1 MVNVQSES
9 VNVRVAA
16 EVADYLYRMAAG
28 HLKRFTTYFDLDS
41 GTARS
46 LYNII
51 RQQSVCSFLLFY
63 SLILSNM
70 TGNSHSR
77 KISAPARIGNAYELR
92 LFALSCLRMVSDS
105 SIEHVRHEDSSAAP
119 ADDVIIEFKD
129 RIECFQAKHA
139 MNPHALLEIDF
150 AAAELMDK
158 ATDLHISLAGL
169 GKAWRS
175 LQGNAKTI
183 IIRIFTNRAAGAEL
197 GSLLDGDR
205 FKHEFVENTWQK
217 QKRKQLQ
224 EKIQE
229 SFQVSDDELV
239 SFFRCLRYD
248 LRQPNKEQ
256 LDEVIRSDWLHKR
269 FGLTSSGVY
278 DRFLAHAERWYLERR
293 TRPIYRD
300 EILEALQIDN
310 STLPQRF
317 PLDLKTYVAR
327 PDFEQGVL
335 KVLLRNESTYTAILG
350 TPGSGKSTFI
360 TRFTDELRR
369 RAQPIIRYYAF
380 TQVNDP
386 LQRERVTAQAFLKSM
401 IEQLCQ
407 EFRDL
412 IPDERRYEYSESR
425 FNELLTLLGSYFR
438 LRGQQLLMIVDGIDH
453 VGRTEI
459 EKTQKLLNVLPEHL
473 PAGIV
478 CLIGTQSTEYLPPVI
493 ERQCRKALLN
503 IPFFEIEQ
511 THHFLS
517 RYFDAESRPKEQT
530 VDAIHKRS
538 EGLPLYLRFIAERLT
553 QITVEEYDNLIKKL
567 PPHEGHIDSYYS
579 NLWSEFNKEPKLKK
593 LCGLAARLHFRV
605 PISDL
610 LSISGITDAFE
621 GTSLFNCIKHLLQV
635 SDAGCRVFHNSFRD
649 FIRTELLPEELEQ
662 LDRSILFSY
671 LDRQRNKLLWFMYA
685 HRYAETAKAYS
696 YLMANYEQSYIS
708 EAIRRGRPRNEI
720 IEALQFTARAAISER
735 NLVVTART
743 AALLSHTQER
753 LEHYLDR
760 SQLWRTLLSMGEI
773 NDALA
778 AFAQEREVYDLSAET
793 ARIIVHLAKRGEY
806 EFGRTLAQDF
816 LDRLPRQLDR
826 LPRQIE
832 GGDYAVA
839 VGELI
844 SVYASHAAKIL
855 VRWIGE
861 EPEPDTSLPYGRVDL
876 GTALLPKAL
885 KNLYTFKRWDVL
897 RTLRKLLP
905 LQPGW
910 EACRDRWLLETIK
923 LETEFRPDTVG
934 YHVRNA
940 ARHIQ
945 KQDERILLAG
955 HVAQHDLG
963 ADIVEELL
971 EGIILHPQ
979 LERDNSF
986 SLRVQEFE
994 VFRAYVAGIEY
1005 LGRYNE
1011 LEVLKNF
1018 LTTSDSS
1025 IAVYYQVCYA
1035 VSTSN
1040 NQPEKLLSAL
1050 THFAEHEGRGGEDMF
1065 DIERAVTG
1073 DLTSLLKD
1081 VVNRYILSG
1090 GEVNLLLARFR
1101 YASGGKTFSIPQIT
1115 GLQVLSAFS
1124 EIRGHLQS
1132 LLVEIH
1138 EHIFNTEFETESR
1151 TKKLLSLAELA
1162 SLCGHFNL
1170 GRVWLQEA
1178 VLALKGYGYSK
1189 DSTVSLLIEAL
1200 EEISSL
1206 QPELLQQRV
1215 ADIAEWNLLMPK
1227 VTEDGK
1233 GIRWFPIS
1241 LYNTALRFNSEI
1253 ARELLLTYY
1262 NHVAKWKFSDVLA
1275 SFLRSYDGRNLVLAY
1290 TLSELIHE
1298 EGTGYED
1305 SYKDKFETR
1314 FHFLKAA
1321 VAQGNQTIVH
1331 WVAKRIRQFLLTE
1344 VPPTERLS
1352 FVKTF
1357 NKYVLEI
1364 NLLPI
1369 QTCSTYP
1376 KPDKNTS
1383 IVEFEIPEC
1392 IELDG
1397 EKILTDTLADKLSVS
1412 FEKLSHGIEQLLE
1425 KDSAYRLQSL
1435 IHQSIEKFLQ
1445 KNRGISDLDR
1455 LAHYVQ
1461 NKEEIAKEVYF
1472 LLARGY
1478 LNLTRPDKAAE
1489 YYKEGFMLKNKFE
1502 LWNPQMEE
1510 FKQLAE
1516 IKPDEAFHTLFE
1528 FIDRHLKDYSWGGE
1542 TTFLLFLKGA
1552 LNFGENYR
1560 QSAIE
1565 LYEAFHEFIQNQF
1578 EHLPTTSPSPYE
1590 WLREPNYQI
1599 RSFEEIAQKLIEQA
1613 WSAPLLHCRQHLVHL
1628 LKDIALSQPTL
1639 AIPWLVSLLQH
1650 KDYTL
1655 NTQSALVIASIAL
1668 DRPDMLIDHVD
1679 ALIAALDT
1687 PHTERIYYLKQTLKA
1702 IANNFEDS
1710 TRIIEK
1716 LESLRPRVA
1725 GTSLVI
1731 LPDTLR
1737 PSSYFQTQT
1746 LARTAKS
1753 IRETIDTIC
1762 RGLDFSLDKLH
1773 WQIEQEI
1780 VAMGFDR
1787 EKAEKEFEDRS
1798 QAYCRDEEWIPFET
1812 YDAYYVWHAFNRVLE
1827 RELQENVVDSS
1838 TQMAID
1844 ELIRLYDP
1852 RFPLSDIDP
1861 KPSDINVPF
1870 FPKGYGGQEL
1880 TQEARAWLNFE
1891 GEEVL
1896 TEQPL
1901 EDSWIAVMD
1910 KYYQQAGRI
1919 VEERFSTAFLAS
1931 HTLADTIL
1939 RGDWRVRSG
1948 EAVLQLAPEP
1958 PYYSLTI
1965 DEARYCLERSRTRIN
1980 DDSFAMIPL
1989 VAIHGGKWWHF
2000 TSSMLA
2006 SIAGE
2011 WIQRYELSWDG
2022 FNSLNLLFSGNPSQ
2036 NFISWCDG
2044 FEVGYTRRKL
2054 VGQGNRLLLSKD
2066 FLETLMRDYNLCLIV
2081 TSWSRRSAYG
2091 SSINKEN
2098 EIELTKEQEAVSIYR
2113 SSA

>member
-1 MVNVQSES
+1 
-9 VNVRVAA
+9 
-16 EVADYLYRMAAG
+16 
-28 HLKRFTTYFDLDS
+28 
-41 GTARS
+41 
-46 LYNII
+46 
-51 RQQSVCSFLLFY
+51 
-63 SLILSNM
+63 M
-70 TGNSHSR
+70 TGNSQSR

-92 LFALSCLRMVSDS
+92 LFALSCLKMLSDS
-105 SIEHVRHEDSSAAP
+105 SIEHVRHEDSSVAP
-119 ADDVIIEFKD
+119 VDDVIIEFKD
-129 RIECFQAKHA
+129 RIEFFQAKHA
-139 MNPHALLEIDF
+139 INPHALLDFQADSGLLFDREIQTTKF
-150 AAAELMDK
+150 KIEFSKIYERWKL
-158 ATDLHISLAGL
+158 LRQNI
-169 GKAWRS
+169 GKD
-175 LQGNAKTI
+175 I
-183 IIRIFTNRAAGAEL
+183 IIRIFTNRAAGHEL
-197 GSLLDGDR
+197 VPLLDGER
-205 FKHEFVENTWQK
+205 FHDDFLTGELKDKKQIYQKFQKAINLENNHSVAFLGCI
-217 QKRKQLQ
+217 R
-224 EKIQE
+224 
-229 SFQVSDDELV
+229 F
-239 SFFRCLRYD
+239 D
-248 LRQPNKEQ
+248 LRQPNESKLEQ
-256 LDEVIRSDWLHKR
+256 IIQIDWLKNK
-269 FGLTSSGVY
+269 FGLISSGVY
-278 DRFLAHAERWYLERR
+278 GRFLTHVERWYLEPR

-300 EILEALQIDN
+300 EVLEALQIDN
-310 STLPQRF
+310 STLPQLF

-327 PDFEQGVL
+327 PDFEQEVL
-335 KVLLRNESTYTAILG
+335 KVLFRDKSTYTAIVG

-360 TRFTDELRR
+360 TEFTDKLRR
-369 RAQPIIRYYAF
+369 RRQPIIRYYAF
-380 TQVNDP
+380 AKVNDP
-386 LQRERVTAQAFLKSM
+386 FERERVTAQAFLKSM

-425 FNELLTLLGSYFR
+425 LNELLTLLGSHFK
-438 LRGQQLLMIVDGIDH
+438 LRGQQLLMVVDGIDH
-453 VGRTEI
+453 VGRAEI
-459 EKTQKLLNVLPEHL
+459 EKTQKLLNVLPVRL
-473 PAGIV
+473 PAGVI
-478 CLIGTQSTEYLPPVI
+478 CLIGTQSTEYLPSII
-493 ERQCRKALLN
+493 EEQCQEALVS
-503 IPFFEIEQ
+503 IPLFEIQQ
-511 THHFLS
+511 TGYFLN
-517 RYFDAESRPKEQT
+517 RYFNTSSRPRQNT
-530 VDAIHKRS
+530 IDVIHKCS
-538 EGLPLYLRFIAERLT
+538 EGLPLYLYFIAERLT
-553 QITVEEYDNLIKKL
+553 QVPVEEYDDLVEKL
-567 PPHEGHIDSYYS
+567 PPYEGDINSYYIA
-579 NLWSEFNKEPKLKK
+579 LWSEFSRQPELKK

-605 PISDL
+605 QISDL
-610 LSISGITDAFE
+610 LSMAEVNDAFE
-621 GTSLFNCIKHLLQV
+621 GEPLFNRMKHLMQV

-649 FIRTELLPEELEQ
+649 FIRTKLTPGQLQQ
-662 LDRSILFSY
+662 LDKSILFSY
-671 LDRQRNKLLWFMYA
+671 LDKQRNQLLWFMYA
-685 HRYAETAKAYS
+685 HRYAEAAKAYS
-696 YLMANYEQSYIS
+696 YLMENYGQSYIS
-708 EAIRRGRPRNEI
+708 DAIRRGRPRDEI
-720 IEALQFTARAAISER
+720 IEALQATARAAISER

-760 SQLWRTLLSMGEI
+760 AQLWRTLLSISMGEI
-773 NDALA
+773 KDALA

-793 ARIIVHLAKRGEY
+793 ARIIVHLAERGEY
-806 EFGRTLAQDF
+806 EFGRVLAQDF
-816 LDRLPRQLDR
+816 LEK
-826 LPRQIE
+826 LPRQIK

-844 SVYASHAAKIL
+844 SVYDPRAAATL
-855 VRWIGE
+855 VQWIGK
-861 EPEPDTSLPYGRVDL
+861 EPEPDTTLPYGHVDL

-897 RTLRKLLP
+897 RILQKLLP

-910 EACRDRWLLETIK
+910 KARKDRWLLETIK
-923 LETEFRPDTVG
+923 LETEFRPDRVG

-979 LERDNSF
+979 LERENSF
-986 SLRVQEFE
+986 SLRAQEFE

-1011 LEVLKNF
+1011 LQVLKSF
-1018 LTTSDSS
+1018 LRTSDSS
-1025 IAVYYQVCYA
+1025 IAAYYQVCYA
-1035 VSTSN
+1035 VSTSK

-1050 THFAEHEGRGGEDMF
+1050 THFAEHECRRGEYMVGIQM
-1065 DIERAVTG
+1065 AVTG

-1101 YASGGKTFSIPQIT
+1101 YASGGKTFSIPPIT

-1124 EIRGHLQS
+1124 ELRGRLQS

-1138 EHIFNTEFETESR
+1138 DRIFNTELETQSR
-1151 TKKLLSLAELA
+1151 TNELLSIAELA
-1162 SLCGHFNL
+1162 CQCGHFSL
-1170 GRVWLQEA
+1170 GRTWLQEA
-1178 VLALKGYGYSK
+1178 IVALRGYGYRK
-1189 DSTVSLLIEAL
+1189 DSTVGLLIKAL
-1200 EEISSL
+1200 EEVHSL
-1206 QPELLQQRV
+1206 QPELFRQRI
-1215 ADIAEWNLLMPK
+1215 ADIAEWNLLI
-1227 VTEDGK
+1227 TEFTDGK
-1233 GIRWFPIS
+1233 TTMWFPIS
-1241 LYNTALRFNSEI
+1241 LCKTTLRHNPDV
-1253 ARELLLTYY
+1253 AKELLITYR
-1262 NHVAKWKFSDVLA
+1262 NHIAEWKFSDSLA
-1275 SFLRSYDGRNLVLAY
+1275 SLLCSYIDKNLVLAY
-1290 TLSELIHE
+1290 TLSELIYE

-1314 FHFLKAA
+1314 FHLLKAA
-1321 VAQGNQTIVH
+1321 VAQGNQTIVN
-1331 WVAKRIRQFLLTE
+1331 WVAKRLTQFLLTE

-1352 FVKTF
+1352 FVETF

-1383 IVEFEIPEC
+1383 SVELKLPEC

-1397 EKILTDTLADKLSVS
+1397 EKILTDTLADELSVS
-1412 FEKLSHGIEQLLE
+1412 FEKFSHGIGQLLE
-1425 KDSAYRLQSL
+1425 KYSAYRLRYL
-1435 IHQSIEKFLQ
+1435 IHQSIKQLVQ
-1445 KNRGISDLDR
+1445 KLKAISDIDR

-1461 NKEEIAKEVYF
+1461 NNEEIAKEVDF

-1478 LNLTRPDKAAE
+1478 LNLGRPDKAAE

-1502 LWNPQMEE
+1502 LRNPQMEE

-1516 IKPDEAFHTLFE
+1516 IKPDEAFRTLFE
-1528 FIDRHLKDYSWGGE
+1528 FIERHLKDYSWGGE

-1552 LNFGENYR
+1552 LALGENYR

-1599 RSFEEIAQKLIEQA
+1599 RSFEEIAQKLIELA

-1710 TRIIEK
+1710 TRIIDK

-1731 LPDTLR
+1731 LPNTLR

-1746 LARTAKS
+1746 LARTAPS
-1753 IRETIDTIC
+1753 IRETIDKIC

-1787 EKAEKEFEDRS
+1787 EKAEKEFEHRG

-1812 YDAYYVWHAFNRVLE
+1812 YEAYYVWHGFNRVLE
-1827 RELQENVVDSS
+1827 RELRENVVDSS
-1838 TQMAID
+1838 TQMVID
-1844 ELIRLYDP
+1844 ALIRLYDP
-1852 RFPLSDIDP
+1852 RFPLSDINP

-1896 TEQPL
+1896 KEQPL

-1948 EAVLQLAPEP
+1948 EAVLQLAPDP

-1989 VAIHGGKWWHF
+1989 VAIHRGKWWHF

-2022 FNSLNLLFSGNPSQ
+2022 FNSLNLLFSGNPAQ
-2036 NFISWCDG
+2036 KFISWCDG

-2066 FLETLMRDYNLCLIV
+2066 FLENLMEDYNLCLIV

-2091 SSINKEN
+2091 SSINTEN
-2098 EIELTKEQEAVSIYR
+2098 EIELTNEQEAIFVYR
-2113 SSA
+2113 INS

>member
-1 MVNVQSES
+1 
-9 VNVRVAA
+9 
-16 EVADYLYRMAAG
+16 
-28 HLKRFTTYFDLDS
+28 
-41 GTARS
+41 
-46 LYNII
+46 
-51 RQQSVCSFLLFY
+51 
-63 SLILSNM
+63 M
-70 TGNSHSR
+70 TGNSLPS
-77 KISAPARIGNAYELR
+77 KISTPRRLGDSYELR
-92 LFALSCLRMVSDS
+92 LFALSCLKMVSDL
-105 SIEHVRHEDSSAAP
+105 SIEHVRHEDSSATP

-139 MNPHALLEIDF
+139 MNPHALLNFEHDSGILFDTEIDEKKF
-150 AAAELMDK
+150 KIEFLK
-158 ATDLHISLAGL
+158 LYEVWKLLQSRNG
-169 GKAWRS
+169 GKE
-175 LQGNAKTI
+175 I
-183 IIRIFTNRAAGAEL
+183 VIRIFTNRAAGHNLAP
-197 GSLLDGDR
+197 LLDGDHFHNDFLTGELQNKKKIYTKFKEAINLDSNHSVAFLSCIR
-205 FKHEFVENTWQK
+205 F
-217 QKRKQLQ
+217 
-224 EKIQE
+224 
-229 SFQVSDDELV
+229 
-239 SFFRCLRYD
+239 D
-248 LRQPNKEQ
+248 LRQPNEEQ
-256 LDEVIRSDWLHKR
+256 LDKLIRVDWLQRR
-269 FGLTSSGVY
+269 FGLTSSSVY
-278 DRFLAHAERWYLERR
+278 GRFLAHAERWYLERR
-293 TRPIYRD
+293 SRPIYRD

-310 STLPQRF
+310 STLPQKF
-317 PLDLKTYVAR
+317 PVDLKTYVAR
-327 PDFEQGVL
+327 PDFEQKVL
-335 KVLLRNESTYTAILG
+335 KVLFRDESTYTAIVG

-369 RAQPIIRYYAF
+369 RGQPIIRYYAF
-380 TQVNDP
+380 AKVNDP
-386 LQRERVTAQAFLKSM
+386 FERERVTAQAFLKSM

-425 FNELLTLLGSYFR
+425 LNELLTLLGSHFK
-438 LRGQQLLMIVDGIDH
+438 LRGQQLLMVVDGIDH
-453 VGRTEI
+453 VGRAEI
-459 EKTQKLLNVLPEHL
+459 EKTQKLLNVLPVQL
-473 PAGIV
+473 PAGVI
-478 CLIGTQSTEYLPPVI
+478 CLIGTQSTEYLPSII
-493 ERQCRKALLN
+493 EEQCREALVS
-503 IPFFEIEQ
+503 IPLFEIQQ
-511 THHFLS
+511 TGYFLN
-517 RYFDAESRPKEQT
+517 RYFDTSSRPRQNT
-530 VDAIHKRS
+530 IDVIHKRS
-538 EGLPLYLRFIAERLT
+538 EGLPLYLYFIAERLR
-553 QITVEEYDNLIKKL
+553 QVPVEEYDDLVEKL
-567 PPHEGHIDSYYS
+567 PPYEGDINSYYIA
-579 NLWSEFNKEPKLKK
+579 LWSEFSREHKLKK

-605 PISDL
+605 QVSDL
-610 LSISGITDAFE
+610 LSMAEVNDAFE
-621 GTSLFNCIKHLLQV
+621 GEPLFNRMKHLMQV

-649 FIRTELLPEELEQ
+649 FIRTKLLPEQLQQ
-662 LDRSILFSY
+662 LDASILFSY
-671 LDRQRNKLLWFMYA
+671 LDQQRNQLLWFMYA
-685 HRYAETAKAYS
+685 HRYAEAAKAYS
-696 YLMANYEQSYIS
+696 YLMENYGQGYIS
-708 EAIRRGRPRNEI
+708 DAIRRGRPHAEI
-720 IEALQFTARAAISER
+720 IEALQATARAAISEC

-753 LEHYLDR
+753 LENNLDR

-778 AFAQEREVYDLSAET
+778 AFAQEREVYDLSTET
-793 ARIIVHLAKRGEY
+793 AQIIVHLAERGEY
-806 EFGRTLAQDF
+806 EFGSVLAQDF
-816 LDRLPRQLDR
+816 LEK

-832 GGDYAVA
+832 RGDYTVA

-844 SVYASHAAKIL
+844 SIYVPHAAVTL
-855 VRWIGE
+855 TQWIGE
-861 EPEPDTSLPYGRVDL
+861 EPEPDTNLPYGRVDL

-897 RTLRKLLP
+897 RILRKLLP

-910 EACRDRWLLETIK
+910 EARRDRWLLETIK
-923 LETEFRPDTVG
+923 LETEFRPDTVS
-934 YHVRNA
+934 YHIRKA

-963 ADIVEELL
+963 ADIVEKLL
-971 EGIILHPQ
+971 ECIILHPQ
-979 LERDNSF
+979 LERESSF
-986 SLRVQEFE
+986 SLRSQEFE
-994 VFRAYVAGIEY
+994 VFRAYVAGLEY

-1011 LEVLKNF
+1011 LQVLDNF
-1018 LTTSDSS
+1018 LKTSDSS
-1025 IAVYYQVCYA
+1025 IAAYYRVCYA
-1035 VSTSN
+1035 VSTSK
-1040 NQPEKLLSAL
+1040 NQPEKLLYAL
-1050 THFAEHEGRGGEDMF
+1050 THFAEHECRGGEYMF
-1065 DIERAVTG
+1065 DIQRAVTG

-1090 GEVNLLLARFR
+1090 GEVNLLLDRFH
-1101 YASGGKTFSIPQIT
+1101 YASEGKTFSIPKIT

-1151 TKKLLSLAELA
+1151 TNELLSLAELA

-1178 VLALKGYGYSK
+1178 VLALKGYGYRK
-1189 DSTVSLLIEAL
+1189 DYTVSLLIEAL

-1314 FHFLKAA
+1314 FHLLKAA

-1344 VPPTERLS
+1344 VSPTERLS
-1352 FVKTF
+1352 FVETF
-1357 NKYVLEI
+1357 NKYVREI

-1376 KPDKNTS
+1376 KRDKNTS
-1383 IVEFEIPEC
+1383 SVELEIPEC

-1412 FEKLSHGIEQLLE
+1412 FEKLSHGVEQLLE
-1425 KDSAYRLQSL
+1425 KYSAYRLRSP
-1435 IHQSIEKFLQ
+1435 IHQSIKQLVQ
-1445 KNRGISDLDR
+1445 KIRAISELDR

-1461 NKEEIAKEVYF
+1461 NNEEIAKEVDF

-1478 LNLTRPDKAAE
+1478 LNLGRSDKAAE

-1552 LNFGENYR
+1552 LNLGENYR

-1578 EHLPTTSPSPYE
+1578 EHLPTNSPSPYE

-1687 PHTERIYYLKQTLKA
+1687 PHTERVYYLKKTLEA
-1702 IANNFEDS
+1702 IANHFEDN
-1710 TRIIEK
+1710 TRILEK
-1716 LESLRPRVA
+1716 LKSLRPRIA
-1725 GTSLVI
+1725 GTGLVI

-1762 RGLDFSLDKLH
+1762 RSLDFSLDKLH

-1838 TQMAID
+1838 TQMVID
-1844 ELIRLYDP
+1844 ALIRLYDP

-1870 FPKGYGGQEL
+1870 FPKGYGGKEL

-1965 DEARYCLERSRTRIN
+1965 DEARSCLERSRTRIN

-1989 VAIHGGKWWHF
+1989 VAIHRGKWWQF

-2022 FNSLNLLFSGNPSQ
+2022 FNSLNLLFSGNPAQ
-2036 NFISWCDG
+2036 KFISWCDG
-2044 FEVGYTRRKL
+2044 FEVGYSRRKL
-2054 VGQGNRLLLSKD
+2054 VGKGNRLLLSKD

-2081 TSWSRRSAYG
+2081 TTWSKRSAYQ
-2091 SSINKEN
+2091 SSISQEN
-2098 EIELTKEQEAVSIYR
+2098 EIEHTKEQEAIFVYR
-2113 SSA
+2113 INS

>member
-1 MVNVQSES
+1 VVNVQSES

-28 HLKRFTTYFDLDS
+28 NLKRFTTYFDLDS

-70 TGNSHSR
+70 TGNSQSR

-256 LDEVIRSDWLHKR
+256 LDEVIQSDWLHKR

-335 KVLLRNESTYTAILG
+335 KVLFRNESTYTAILG

-412 IPDERRYEYSESR
+412 IPDDRRYEYSESR

-553 QITVEEYDNLIKKL
+553 QITVEEYDNLIKNL

-720 IEALQFTARAAISER
+720 IEALQSTARAAISER

-760 SQLWRTLLSMGEI
+760 SQLWRILLSMGEI

-793 ARIIVHLAKRGEY
+793 ARIIVHLAERGEY
-806 EFGRTLAQDF
+806 ELGRVLAQDF
-816 LDRLPRQLDR
+816 LEKLPG
-826 LPRQIE
+826 QIKE
-832 GGDYAVA
+832 RDYAVA

-844 SVYASHAAKIL
+844 SIYVPRAAATL
-855 VRWIGE
+855 VQWIGE
-861 EPEPDTSLPYGRVDL
+861 EPEPDISLPYGHVDL

-897 RTLRKLLP
+897 RILQKLLP

-910 EACRDRWLLETIK
+910 KARQDRWLLETIK
-923 LETEFRPDTVG
+923 LETEFRPHTVG

-963 ADIVEELL
+963 ADIVDELL

-986 SLRVQEFE
+986 SLRAQEFE

-1011 LEVLKNF
+1011 LQILNTF
-1018 LTTSDSS
+1018 LRTSDSS
-1025 IAVYYQVCYA
+1025 IAAYYQVCYA

-1040 NQPEKLLSAL
+1040 NQPEELLSAL
-1050 THFAEHEGRGGEDMF
+1050 THFAEHECRGGEYMF
-1065 DIERAVTG
+1065 DIQRAVTG

-1090 GEVNLLLARFR
+1090 GKLNLLLARFR
-1101 YASGGKTFSIPQIT
+1101 YASGGKTFSIPKIT

-1124 EIRGHLQS
+1124 EIRERLQS
-1132 LLVEIH
+1132 LLVDIH
-1138 EHIFNTEFETESR
+1138 DHIFNTELETQSR
-1151 TKKLLSLAELA
+1151 TNEILSMAELA
-1162 SLCGHFNL
+1162 CQCGHFSL
-1170 GRVWLQEA
+1170 GRTWLQEA
-1178 VLALKGYGYSK
+1178 IVALRGYGYRK
-1189 DSTVSLLIEAL
+1189 DSTVGLLIEAL
-1200 EEISSL
+1200 EEVHSL
-1206 QPELLQQRV
+1206 QPELFRQRI
-1215 ADIAEWNLLMPK
+1215 ADIAEWNLLI
-1227 VTEDGK
+1227 TEFTDGK
-1233 GIRWFPIS
+1233 TTKWFPIT
-1241 LYNTALRFNSEI
+1241 LYETTLRHNPDV
-1253 ARELLLTYY
+1253 ARELLITYR
-1262 NHVAKWKFSDVLA
+1262 NHIAEWKVSDSLA
-1275 SFLRSYDGRNLVLAY
+1275 SLLRSYSDQNLVLAY

-1298 EGTGYED
+1298 EGTGY
-1305 SYKDKFETR
+1305 KDKFGTR
-1314 FHFLKAA
+1314 FHLLKVA

-1331 WVAKRIRQFLLTE
+1331 WVAKRLRQFLLTE

-1352 FVKTF
+1352 FVETF
-1357 NKYVLEI
+1357 NKYILEI
-1364 NLLPI
+1364 NLPTI
-1369 QTCSTYP
+1369 QPCSTYP
-1376 KPDKNTS
+1376 KTEQTRSNTD
-1383 IVEFEIPEC
+1383 FELPAC

-1397 EKILTDTLADKLSVS
+1397 EKILTDTLADQLSVS
-1412 FEKLSHGIEQLLE
+1412 FEKLSHGVEQLLE
-1425 KDSAYRLQSL
+1425 KYRYYDLQSTLQQAIQQL
-1435 IHQSIEKFLQ
+1435 IYQTKTIYE
-1445 KNRGISDLDR
+1445 LDR
-1455 LAHYVQ
+1455 LAIYLQ
-1461 NKEEIAKEVYF
+1461 NNEKIAKDGYCF
-1472 LLARGY
+1472 LARGY
-1478 LNLTRPDKAAE
+1478 LKFGRPDRAAQ
-1489 YYKEGFMLKNKFE
+1489 YYKEAFMLKNKFD
-1502 LWNPQMEE
+1502 LWNPEMEE

-1516 IKPDEAFHTLFE
+1516 INPEQAFHALFDL
-1528 FIDRHLKDYSWGGE
+1528 IDNHLSDYSWGGK

-1552 LNFGENYR
+1552 LALGESYC
-1560 QSAIE
+1560 QSSIE
-1565 LYEAFHEFIQNQF
+1565 LYEAFHGFIQNQF
-1578 EHLPTTSPSPYE
+1578 SHLPTTSPSPYE
-1590 WLREPNYQI
+1590 WLREQNYQI
-1599 RSFEEIAQKLIEQA
+1599 RSFEEIAQRLIEQA

-1628 LKDIALSQPTL
+1628 LKYLALSQPTL

-1668 DRPDMLIDHVD
+1668 DRPDILIDHVD

-1687 PHTERIYYLKQTLKA
+1687 PHAERIYYLKQTLET
-1702 IANNFEDS
+1702 IANNLEDN
-1710 TRIIEK
+1710 TKIIDI

-1746 LARTAKS
+1746 LARTAQS
-1753 IRETIDTIC
+1753 IRETIDKIC
-1762 RGLDFSLDKLH
+1762 RGLDFSLHKLH

-1787 EKAEKEFEDRS
+1787 EKAEKEFEDRG
-1798 QAYCRDEEWIPFET
+1798 QAYCRDEKWIPFET

-1827 RELQENVVDSS
+1827 RELRENVVDSS

-1844 ELIRLYDP
+1844 ALIRLYDP
-1852 RFPLSDIDP
+1852 CFPLSDIDP
-1861 KPSDINVPF
+1861 KPSDVNVPF
-1870 FPKGYGGQEL
+1870 FPKGYGGEEL
-1880 TQEARAWLNFE
+1880 TQEARVWLNFE

-1896 TEQPL
+1896 KEQSL
-1901 EDSWIAVMD
+1901 EDSWIAVVD
-1910 KYYQQAGRI
+1910 EYNQQAGRF
-1919 VEERFSTAFLAS
+1919 VEKRFSTSFLVS

-1939 RGDWRVRSG
+1939 RGDWRVRLG

-2022 FNSLNLLFSGNPSQ
+2022 FNSLNLLFSGNPAQ

>member
-1 MVNVQSES
+1 M
-9 VNVRVAA
+9 
-16 EVADYLYRMAAG
+16 
-28 HLKRFTTYFDLDS
+28 
-41 GTARS
+41 ARS

-51 RQQSVCSFLLFY
+51 RQQSVCSFLLFD

-70 TGNSHSR
+70 TGNSLPR

-92 LFALSCLRMVSDS
+92 LFALSCLQMVSDS
-105 SIEHVRHEDSSAAP
+105 SIEHVRHEDSSATP

-139 MNPHALLEIDF
+139 MNPHAILDFEPDSGILFDTELDKKKFKIDF
-150 AAAELMDK
+150 LKLYEAWK
-158 ATDLHISLAGL
+158 SLRSKND
-169 GKAWRS
+169 GKE
-175 LQGNAKTI
+175 I
-183 IIRIFTNRAAGAEL
+183 VIRIFTNRAAGHNLAP
-197 GSLLDGDR
+197 LLDGDHFHNDFLTGELQNKKKIYTNFKEVINLDSNHSVAFLSCIR
-205 FKHEFVENTWQK
+205 F
-217 QKRKQLQ
+217 
-224 EKIQE
+224 
-229 SFQVSDDELV
+229 
-239 SFFRCLRYD
+239 D
-248 LRQPNKEQ
+248 LRQPNEEQ
-256 LDEVIRSDWLHKR
+256 LDKFIRVDWLQRR
-269 FGLTSSGVY
+269 FGLTSSSVY
-278 DRFLAHAERWYLERR
+278 GRFLAHAERWYLERSS
-293 TRPIYRD
+293 RPIYRD

-317 PLDLKTYVAR
+317 PVDLKTYVAR
-327 PDFEQGVL
+327 PDFEQKVL
-335 KVLLRNESTYTAILG
+335 KVLFRDKSTYTAIVG

-369 RAQPIIRYYAF
+369 RGQPIIRYYAF
-380 TQVNDP
+380 AKVNDP
-386 LQRERVTAQAFLKSM
+386 FERERVTAQAFLKSM

-412 IPDERRYEYSESR
+412 IPDEKRYEYSESR
-425 FNELLTLLGSYFR
+425 LNELLTLLGSHFK
-438 LRGQQLLMIVDGIDH
+438 LRGQQLLMVVDGIDH
-453 VGRTEI
+453 VGRAEI
-459 EKTQKLLNVLPEHL
+459 EKTQKLLNVLPVQL
-473 PAGIV
+473 PAGVI
-478 CLIGTQSTEYLPPVI
+478 CLIGTQSTEYLPSII
-493 ERQCRKALLN
+493 EEQCREALVS
-503 IPFFEIEQ
+503 IPLFEIQQ
-511 THHFLS
+511 TGYFLN
-517 RYFDAESRPKEQT
+517 RYFDTSSRPRQNT
-530 VDAIHKRS
+530 IDVIHKCS
-538 EGLPLYLRFIAERLT
+538 EGLPLYLYFIAERLT
-553 QITVEEYDNLIKKL
+553 QVPVEEYHALVEKL
-567 PPHEGHIDSYYS
+567 PPYEGDINSYYIA
-579 NLWSEFNKEPKLKK
+579 LWSEFSRQPELKK

-605 PISDL
+605 QISDL
-610 LSISGITDAFE
+610 LSMAEVNDAFE
-621 GTSLFNCIKHLLQV
+621 GEPLFNRMKHLMQV

-649 FIRTELLPEELEQ
+649 FIRTKFSPEQ
-662 LDRSILFSY
+662 LQQLDKSILFSY
-671 LDRQRNKLLWFMYA
+671 LDSQRNKLLWFMYA
-685 HRYAETAKAYS
+685 HRYAEAAKAYS
-696 YLMANYEQSYIS
+696 YLMVNYGQSYIS
-708 EAIRRGRPRNEI
+708 DAIGRGRPRDEI
-720 IEALQFTARAAISER
+720 IEALQSTARAAISER

-760 SQLWRTLLSMGEI
+760 SQLCRTLLSMGEI

-793 ARIIVHLAKRGEY
+793 ARIIVHLAERGED
-806 EFGRTLAQDF
+806 ELGRVLAQDF
-816 LDRLPRQLDR
+816 LDRLPG
-826 LPRQIE
+826 QIK

-839 VGELI
+839 IGELI
-844 SVYASHAAKIL
+844 SVYDPRAAAKL
-855 VRWIGE
+855 VRWIGA
-861 EPEPDTSLPYGRVDL
+861 EPEPDTSLPYGHIDL

-897 RTLRKLLP
+897 RILQKLLP

-910 EACRDRWLLETIK
+910 KARQDRWLLETIK

-934 YHVRNA
+934 YHVGNA

-986 SLRVQEFE
+986 SLRTQEFE

-1011 LEVLKNF
+1011 LQILKNF
-1018 LTTSDSS
+1018 LRTSDSS
-1025 IAVYYQVCYA
+1025 IAAYYQVCYA
-1035 VSTSN
+1035 VSTSK

-1050 THFAEHEGRGGEDMF
+1050 THFAEHECRRGEYMF
-1065 DIERAVTG
+1065 DIQRAVTG

-1101 YASGGKTFSIPQIT
+1101 YASGGKTFSIPKIT

-1124 EIRGHLQS
+1124 EIRERLQS
-1132 LLVEIH
+1132 LLVDIH
-1138 EHIFNTEFETESR
+1138 DRIFNTELETQSR
-1151 TKKLLSLAELA
+1151 TNELLSIAELA
-1162 SLCGHFNL
+1162 CQCGHFSL
-1170 GRVWLQEA
+1170 GRTWLQEA
-1178 VLALKGYGYSK
+1178 IVALRGYGYRK
-1189 DSTVSLLIEAL
+1189 DSTVGLLIEAL
-1200 EEISSL
+1200 EEVHSL
-1206 QPELLQQRV
+1206 QPELFRQRI
-1215 ADIAEWNLLMPK
+1215 ADIAEWNLLI
-1227 VTEDGK
+1227 TEFTDGK
-1233 GIRWFPIS
+1233 TTKWFPIS
-1241 LYNTALRFNSEI
+1241 LYETTLRHNPDV
-1253 ARELLLTYY
+1253 ARELLITYR
-1262 NHVAKWKFSDVLA
+1262 NHIAEWKVSDSLA
-1275 SFLRSYDGRNLVLAY
+1275 SLLRSYSDKNLVLAY

-1298 EGTGYED
+1298 EGTGYEH
-1305 SYKDKFETR
+1305 SYKDKFATR
-1314 FHFLKAA
+1314 FHLLKAA

-1352 FVKTF
+1352 FVETF

-1383 IVEFEIPEC
+1383 SVELELPEC

-1397 EKILTDTLADKLSVS
+1397 ETILTDTLADELSVS
-1412 FEKLSHGIEQLLE
+1412 FEKLSHGIGQLLE
-1425 KDSAYRLQSL
+1425 KDSAYRLRSP
-1435 IHQSIEKFLQ
+1435 IHQSIKKLVQ
-1445 KNRGISDLDR
+1445 KIRAISELDR
-1455 LAHYVQ
+1455 LAHYVE
-1461 NKEEIAKEVYF
+1461 NNEEIAKEVDF

-1478 LNLTRPDKAAE
+1478 LNLGRPDKAAE

-1516 IKPDEAFHTLFE
+1516 IKPDEAFRTLFE

-1552 LNFGENYR
+1552 LALGENYR

-1565 LYEAFHEFIQNQF
+1565 LYEAFHKFIQNQF

-1628 LKDIALSQPTL
+1628 LKYLALSQPTL

-1650 KDYTL
+1650 EDYTL

-1687 PHTERIYYLKQTLKA
+1687 PHAERIYYLKQTLET
-1702 IANNFEDS
+1702 IANNLEDN
-1710 TRIIEK
+1710 TKIIEK

-1746 LARTAKS
+1746 LARTALS
-1753 IRETIDTIC
+1753 IRETINKIC
-1762 RGLDFSLDKLH
+1762 RVLDFSLHKLH

-1780 VAMGFDR
+1780 VAMGFDS
-1787 EKAEKEFEDRS
+1787 EKAEKEFEDRG

-1827 RELQENVVDSS
+1827 RELRENVIDSS

-1844 ELIRLYDP
+1844 ALIRLYDP
-1852 RFPLSDIDP
+1852 RFPLRDIDP
-1861 KPSDINVPF
+1861 KPSDVNVPF
-1870 FPKGYGGQEL
+1870 FPKGDGGEEL

-1896 TEQPL
+1896 KEQPL
-1901 EDSWIAVMD
+1901 EDSWIAVVD
-1910 KYYQQAGRI
+1910 EYYQQTGRI
-1919 VEERFSTAFLAS
+1919 VEKRLSTSFLVS

-1939 RGDWRVRSG
+1939 RGDWRVRLG

-1965 DEARYCLERSRTRIN
+1965 DEAQFCLEQSRTGISN
-1980 DDSFAMIPL
+1980 DPFAKIPL
-1989 VAIHGGKWWHF
+1989 VAIHQGNWWHF
-2000 TSSMLA
+2000 TRAMLA

-2022 FNSLNLLFSGNPSQ
+2022 SNSLNLLFSGNPAQ
-2036 NFISWCDG
+2036 KFISWCDG
-2044 FEVGYTRRKL
+2044 FEVGYSRRKL

>member
-1 MVNVQSES
+1 
-9 VNVRVAA
+9 
-16 EVADYLYRMAAG
+16 
-28 HLKRFTTYFDLDS
+28 
-41 GTARS
+41 
-46 LYNII
+46 
-51 RQQSVCSFLLFY
+51 
-63 SLILSNM
+63 
-70 TGNSHSR
+70 
-77 KISAPARIGNAYELR
+77 
-92 LFALSCLRMVSDS
+92 
-105 SIEHVRHEDSSAAP
+105 
-119 ADDVIIEFKD
+119 
-129 RIECFQAKHA
+129 
-139 MNPHALLEIDF
+139 
-150 AAAELMDK
+150 
-158 ATDLHISLAGL
+158 
-169 GKAWRS
+169 
-175 LQGNAKTI
+175 
-183 IIRIFTNRAAGAEL
+183 
-197 GSLLDGDR
+197 
-205 FKHEFVENTWQK
+205 
-217 QKRKQLQ
+217 
-224 EKIQE
+224 
-229 SFQVSDDELV
+229 
-239 SFFRCLRYD
+239 
-248 LRQPNKEQ
+248 
-256 LDEVIRSDWLHKR
+256 
-269 FGLTSSGVY
+269 
-278 DRFLAHAERWYLERR
+278 
-293 TRPIYRD
+293 
-300 EILEALQIDN
+300 
-310 STLPQRF
+310 
-317 PLDLKTYVAR
+317 
-327 PDFEQGVL
+327 
-335 KVLLRNESTYTAILG
+335 
-350 TPGSGKSTFI
+350 
-360 TRFTDELRR
+360 
-369 RAQPIIRYYAF
+369 
-380 TQVNDP
+380 
-386 LQRERVTAQAFLKSM
+386 
-401 IEQLCQ
+401 
-407 EFRDL
+407 
-412 IPDERRYEYSESR
+412 
-425 FNELLTLLGSYFR
+425 
-438 LRGQQLLMIVDGIDH
+438 
-453 VGRTEI
+453 
-459 EKTQKLLNVLPEHL
+459 
-473 PAGIV
+473 
-478 CLIGTQSTEYLPPVI
+478 
-493 ERQCRKALLN
+493 
-503 IPFFEIEQ
+503 
-511 THHFLS
+511 
-517 RYFDAESRPKEQT
+517 
-530 VDAIHKRS
+530 
-538 EGLPLYLRFIAERLT
+538 
-553 QITVEEYDNLIKKL
+553 
-567 PPHEGHIDSYYS
+567 
-579 NLWSEFNKEPKLKK
+579 
-593 LCGLAARLHFRV
+593 
-605 PISDL
+605 
-610 LSISGITDAFE
+610 
-621 GTSLFNCIKHLLQV
+621 
-635 SDAGCRVFHNSFRD
+635 
-649 FIRTELLPEELEQ
+649 
-662 LDRSILFSY
+662 
-671 LDRQRNKLLWFMYA
+671 
-685 HRYAETAKAYS
+685 
-696 YLMANYEQSYIS
+696 
-708 EAIRRGRPRNEI
+708 
-720 IEALQFTARAAISER
+720 
-735 NLVVTART
+735 
-743 AALLSHTQER
+743 
-753 LEHYLDR
+753 
-760 SQLWRTLLSMGEI
+760 MGEI

-778 AFAQEREVYDLSAET
+778 AFAQEREVYDLSTET
-793 ARIIVHLAKRGEY
+793 ARIIVHLAERGEY
-806 EFGRTLAQDF
+806 EFGPVLAQDF
-816 LDRLPRQLDR
+816 LEK

-832 GGDYAVA
+832 RGDYTVA

-844 SVYASHAAKIL
+844 SIYVPHAAVTL
-855 VRWIGE
+855 AQWIGE

-986 SLRVQEFE
+986 SLRAQEFE

-1005 LGRYNE
+1005 LDRYNE

-1018 LTTSDSS
+1018 LRTSDSS

-1050 THFAEHEGRGGEDMF
+1050 THFAEHEGRGGEYKF
-1065 DIERAVTG
+1065 DIQRAVTG

-1090 GEVNLLLARFR
+1090 GEVNLLLAQFR

-1124 EIRGHLQS
+1124 EIRGRLQS

-1138 EHIFNTEFETESR
+1138 NHIFNTELETQSR
-1151 TKKLLSLAELA
+1151 TNQLLLIAELA
-1162 SLCGHFNL
+1162 CQCGQASL
-1170 GRVWLQEA
+1170 GRTWLQEA
-1178 VLALKGYGYSK
+1178 IVALRGYGYRK
-1189 DSTVSLLIEAL
+1189 DSTVGLLIEAV
-1200 EEISSL
+1200 EEVHSL
-1206 QPELLQQRV
+1206 QPELFRQRI
-1215 ADIAEWNLLMPK
+1215 ADIAEWNLLI
-1227 VTEDGK
+1227 TEFTDGK
-1233 GIRWFPIS
+1233 TTEWFPIS
-1241 LYNTALRFNSEI
+1241 LYKTTLRHNPDV
-1253 ARELLLTYY
+1253 ARELLITYR
-1262 NHVAKWKFSDVLA
+1262 NHIAEWKVSDSLA
-1275 SFLRSYDGRNLVLAY
+1275 SLLRSYSDKNLVLAY

-1305 SYKDKFETR
+1305 SYKEKFETKL
-1314 FHFLKAA
+1314 HLLKAA
-1321 VAQGNQTIVH
+1321 VAHGNQTIVH

-1352 FVKTF
+1352 FVETF
-1357 NKYVLEI
+1357 NKYVREI

-1376 KPDKNTS
+1376 KRDKNTS
-1383 IVEFEIPEC
+1383 SVELEIPEC

-1445 KNRGISDLDR
+1445 KIRAISDLDR

-1478 LNLTRPDKAAE
+1478 LNLACPDKAAE

-1516 IKPDEAFHTLFE
+1516 IKPDEAFDTLFE

-1552 LNFGENYR
+1552 LNLGENYR

-1613 WSAPLLHCRQHLVHL
+1613 WSAPLLHCRQRLVHL

-1687 PHTERIYYLKQTLKA
+1687 PHTERLYYLKKTLEA
-1702 IANNFEDS
+1702 IANNLEDS
-1710 TRIIEK
+1710 TRIMER
-1716 LESLRPRVA
+1716 LDSLRPRVA

-1737 PSSYFQTQT
+1737 PSPYFQTQT
-1746 LARTAKS
+1746 LGRTARS
-1753 IRETIDTIC
+1753 IRETINEIC
-1762 RGLDFSLDKLH
+1762 RGLDFELDKLH

-1780 VAMGFDR
+1780 EVMRYNR
-1787 EKAEKEFEDRS
+1787 EIAKQEFNERN
-1798 QAYCRDEEWIPFET
+1798 QAYCSNLDNSCIPFET
-1812 YDAYYVWHAFNRVLE
+1812 YDDYYVWHAFNRVLE
-1827 RELQENVVDSS
+1827 RELQENVVNPSA
-1838 TQMAID
+1838 QMAID
-1844 ELIRLYDP
+1844 ALIRLYDP
-1852 RFPLSDIDP
+1852 RFPFSEIVP
-1861 KPSDINVPF
+1861 KPSDVNVPF
-1870 FPKGYGGQEL
+1870 FPKGYGGEEL

-1896 TEQPL
+1896 KEQPL
-1901 EDSWIAVMD
+1901 EDSWIAVVD
-1910 KYYQQAGRI
+1910 EYYQQAGRI
-1919 VEERFSTAFLAS
+1919 VEKHLSTSFLVS

-1939 RGDWRVRSG
+1939 RGDWRVRLG
-1948 EAVLQLAPEP
+1948 EAVRPLAPEP

-1965 DEARYCLERSRTRIN
+1965 DEAQFCLDRSPTRISN
-1980 DDSFAMIPL
+1980 DPFAKIPL
-1989 VAIHGGKWWHF
+1989 VAIHRGYWWHF
-2000 TSSMLA
+2000 TRAMLA

-2011 WIQRYELSWDG
+2011 WIQQYELSWDDS
-2022 FNSLNLLFSGNPSQ
+2022 NSLNLLFSGNPAQ
-2036 NFISWCDG
+2036 KFISWCDG
-2044 FEVGYTRRKL
+2044 FEVGYSRRKL

-2098 EIELTKEQEAVSIYR
+2098 EIELTKEQEAVAIYR

>member
-1 MVNVQSES
+1 M
-9 VNVRVAA
+9 
-16 EVADYLYRMAAG
+16 L
-28 HLKRFTTYFDLDS
+28 
-41 GTARS
+41 
-46 LYNII
+46 
-51 RQQSVCSFLLFY
+51 
-63 SLILSNM
+63 
-70 TGNSHSR
+70 
-77 KISAPARIGNAYELR
+77 
-92 LFALSCLRMVSDS
+92 SDS
-105 SIEHVRHEDSSAAP
+105 SIEHVRHEDSSFAP
-119 ADDVIIEFKD
+119 ADDVIIEYTD

-150 AAAELMDK
+150 PAAELVDQH
-158 ATDLHISLAGL
+158 ADLHISLAKL
-169 GKAWRS
+169 AKVWHS
-175 LQGNAKTI
+175 LQNAGKTI

-197 GSLLDGDR
+197 ALFLEGGR
-205 FKHEFVENTWQK
+205 FKDEFVVNTWQK

-224 EKIQE
+224 TKIQQE
-229 SFQVSDDELV
+229 MQLSDDELI
-239 SFFRCLRYD
+239 SFLGSLRYD
-248 LRQPNKEQ
+248 LRQPNEEE
-256 LDEVIRSDWLHKR
+256 LDEVIRSDWLQRR

-278 DRFLAHAERWYLERR
+278 DRFLVYAERWYKEKR

-317 PLDLKTYVAR
+317 PVDLKTYVAR
-327 PDFEQGVL
+327 PDFEQEVL
-335 KVLLRNESTYTAILG
+335 KVLLRDESTYTAIVG

-369 RAQPIIRYYAF
+369 RGQPIIRYYAF
-380 TQVNDP
+380 AKVNDP
-386 LQRERVTAQAFLKSM
+386 FERERVTAQAFLKSM

-425 FNELLTLLGSYFR
+425 LNELLTFLGSHFK
-438 LRGQQLLMIVDGIDH
+438 LRGQQLLMVVDGIDH
-453 VGRTEI
+453 VGRAAEI
-459 EKTQKLLNVLPEHL
+459 DKTQKLLNVLPVRL
-473 PAGIV
+473 PAGVI
-478 CLIGTQSTEYLPPVI
+478 CLIGTQSTEYLPSVI
-493 ERQCRKALLN
+493 EEQCREALVS
-503 IPFFEIEQ
+503 IPLFEIQQ
-511 THHFLS
+511 TYYFLN
-517 RYFDAESRPKEQT
+517 RYFDTSSRPRQNT
-530 VDAIHKRS
+530 IDVIHKRS
-538 EGLPLYLRFIAERLT
+538 EGLPLYLYFIAEKLR
-553 QITVEEYDNLIKKL
+553 QVPVEEYNDLVEKL
-567 PPHEGHIDSYYS
+567 PPYEGDINSYYIA
-579 NLWSEFNKEPKLKK
+579 LWSEFSRQPQLKK

-605 PISDL
+605 QISDL
-610 LSISGITDAFE
+610 LSMAEVNDAFE
-621 GTSLFNCIKHLLQV
+621 GEPLFNRMKHLMQV

-649 FIRTELLPEELEQ
+649 FIRTKLTPGQLQQ
-662 LDRSILFSY
+662 LDESILFSY
-671 LDRQRNKLLWFMYA
+671 LDKQRNQLLWFMYA
-685 HRYAETAKAYS
+685 HRYAEAAKAYS
-696 YLMANYEQSYIS
+696 YLMENYGQSYIS
-708 EAIRRGRPRNEI
+708 DAICRGRPCAEI
-720 IEALQFTARAAISER
+720 IEALQATARAAISER

-773 NDALA
+773 KDALA

-793 ARIIVHLAKRGEY
+793 ARIIVHLAECGEY
-806 EFGRTLAQDF
+806 EFGRVLAQDF
-816 LDRLPRQLDR
+816 LEK
-826 LPRQIE
+826 LPRQIK
-832 GGDYAVA
+832 GGDYTVA

-844 SVYASHAAKIL
+844 SIYAPWAAATL
-855 VRWIGE
+855 VQWIGK
-861 EPEPDTSLPYGRVDL
+861 EPEPDTILPDGHVDL

-897 RTLRKLLP
+897 RILQKLLP

-910 EACRDRWLLETIK
+910 KARQDRWLLETIK
-923 LETEFRPDTVG
+923 LETEFRPHTVG

-986 SLRVQEFE
+986 SLRAQEFE

-1011 LEVLKNF
+1011 LQVLKNF
-1018 LTTSDSS
+1018 LRTSDSS
-1025 IAVYYQVCYA
+1025 IAAYYQVCYA
-1035 VSTSN
+1035 VSTSK

-1050 THFAEHEGRGGEDMF
+1050 THFAEHECRAGEYMF
-1065 DIERAVTG
+1065 DIQRAVTG

-1101 YASGGKTFSIPQIT
+1101 YASGGKTFSIPKIT

-1124 EIRGHLQS
+1124 EIRGRLQS
-1132 LLVEIH
+1132 LLVDIH
-1138 EHIFNTEFETESR
+1138 DRIFNTELETQSR
-1151 TKKLLSLAELA
+1151 TNKLLSIAELA
-1162 SLCGHFNL
+1162 CQCGHFSL
-1170 GRVWLQEA
+1170 GRTWLQEA
-1178 VLALKGYGYSK
+1178 IVALRGYGYRK
-1189 DSTVSLLIEAL
+1189 DSTVGLLIEAL
-1200 EEISSL
+1200 KEVHSL
-1206 QPELLQQRV
+1206 QPELFRQRI
-1215 ADIAEWNLLMPK
+1215 ADIAEWNLLI
-1227 VTEDGK
+1227 TEFTDGK
-1233 GIRWFPIS
+1233 TTEWFPIS
-1241 LYNTALRFNSEI
+1241 LYKTTLRHNPDV
-1253 ARELLLTYY
+1253 ARELLITYR
-1262 NHVAKWKFSDVLA
+1262 NHIAEWKVSDSLA
-1275 SFLRSYDGRNLVLAY
+1275 SLLRSYSDKNLVLAY

-1305 SYKDKFETR
+1305 SYKEKFETKL
-1314 FHFLKAA
+1314 HLLKAA

-1352 FVKTF
+1352 FVETF

-1376 KPDKNTS
+1376 KRDKNTS
-1383 IVEFEIPEC
+1383 SVELEIPES

-1397 EKILTDTLADKLSVS
+1397 EKSLTDTLADKLSVS

-1435 IHQSIEKFLQ
+1435 IHQSIDKFLQ
-1445 KNRGISDLDR
+1445 KIRAISDLDR

-1478 LNLTRPDKAAE
+1478 LNFARPDKAAE

-1528 FIDRHLKDYSWGGE
+1528 FIDRHLKGYSWGGE

-1552 LNFGENYR
+1552 LALGENYR

-1565 LYEAFHEFIQNQF
+1565 LYDAFHEFIQNQF

-1599 RSFEEIAQKLIEQA
+1599 RSFEEMAQKLIEQA

-1639 AIPWLVSLLQH
+1639 AIPWLVSWLQH
-1650 KDYTL
+1650 EDYTL

-1668 DRPDMLIDHVD
+1668 DRPDLLIDHVD

-1687 PHTERIYYLKQTLKA
+1687 PHTERLYYLKQTLKA
-1702 IANNFEDS
+1702 IANNFEHS
-1710 TRIIEK
+1710 TRIIDK

-1731 LPDTLR
+1731 LPDSLR
-1737 PSSYFQTQT
+1737 PSPYFQTQT
-1746 LARTAKS
+1746 LGRTTRS
-1753 IRETIDTIC
+1753 IRETINTIC
-1762 RGLDFSLDKLH
+1762 QGLDFDLDKLH

-1780 VAMGFDR
+1780 EVMGYDH
-1787 EKAEKEFEDRS
+1787 EIAKQEFNKRD
-1798 QAYCRDEEWIPFET
+1798 QAYCSNLDNSCIPFET
-1812 YDAYYVWHAFNRVLE
+1812 YDDYYVWHAFNRVLE
-1827 RELQENVVDSS
+1827 RELRENVVDSF

-1844 ELIRLYDP
+1844 ALIRLYDP

-1870 FPKGYGGQEL
+1870 FPKGSGGQEL
-1880 TQEARAWLNFE
+1880 TQQARAWLNFE

-1896 TEQPL
+1896 KEQPL

-2022 FNSLNLLFSGNPSQ
+2022 FNSLNLLFSGNPAQ
-2036 NFISWCDG
+2036 KFISWCDG
-2044 FEVGYTRRKL
+2044 FEVGYSRRKL
-2054 VGQGNRLLLSKD
+2054 VGKGNRLLLSKD

-2091 SSINKEN
+2091 SSINTEN
-2098 EIELTKEQEAVSIYR
+2098 EIELTNEQEAVSIYR